1 VLNIKMIESIAKL
14 LPDDVWTTTS
24 VAGPEGVVHAVLGR
38 LWRAPEF
45 HREIEILSDGSLV
58 GCACDQTIADEK
70 KREATRAFSAS
81 RQYSKAIF
89 LTYYSYLLTYRRACR
104 FQEAATLFTNALQHT
119 DESSSAGRASA
130 AKLYAN
136 RAQCCLKL
144 RCPGEAF

>member
-1 VLNIKMIESIAKL
+1 MIEGIAAI

-24 VAGPEGVVHAVLGR
+24 VAGPEGVLHAVLGR

-89 LTYYSYLLTYRRACR
+89 LTYYSFYFDRPQGL
-104 FQEAATLFTNALQHT
+104 QISGSGDALHECT
-119 DESSSAGRASA
+119 SAHG
-130 AKLYAN
+130 
-136 RAQCCLKL
+136 
-144 RCPGEAF
+144 

>member
-1 VLNIKMIESIAKL
+1 MIESIAKL

-24 VAGPEGVVHAVLGR
+24 VAGPEGVVHAVLER

-58 GCACDQTIADEK
+58 GCACDQTIADEA

-89 LTYYSYLLTYRRACR
+89 FDILQLSFDIPQGL
-104 FQEAATLFTNALQHT
+104 QISGSGDALHECT
-119 DESSSAGRASA
+119 SAHG
-130 AKLYAN
+130 
-136 RAQCCLKL
+136 
-144 RCPGEAF
+144 